1 MHISCHSG
9 CCTLAIVAN
18 SMTNQNLQ
26 NILLIP
32 DAAEYQTEY
41 LNLKEKIENRLSK
54 FSLEISVRN
63 ETTSAYKLLIII
75 AEDIEKRNQ
84 CPMKLL

>member
-1 MHISCHSG
+1 
-9 CCTLAIVAN
+9 
-18 SMTNQNLQ
+18 MTNQNLQ

-54 FSLEISVRN
+54 FSLEVSVKN
-63 ETTSAYKLLIII
+63 ETTSPYKLS
-75 AEDIEKRNQ
+75 
-84 CPMKLL
+84 